1 MKQMITETIGGTP
14 TVRLQKME
22 QRHGAKARVVAKIE
36 SRNPGGSIKDRVALA
51 MVNDAE
57 QRGTLR
63 PGETIVEPTS
73 GNTGVGIALIA
84 AARGYRAVLTMPD
97 TMSIERQRL
106 LMALGAELVLTPGKD
121 GMKGAIAEAERIRQT
136 TPGTVTLGQFTNPA
150 NPAAHYATT
159 GPEIYDATDGEVD
172 IFVSAV
178 GTGGTVSGAGRYLK
192 ERKPG
197 VDVVAVEP
205 AESPVLEGG
214 KPGAHGIQ
222 GIGAGFVPATYDA
235 SVVDRVESVITAEAM
250 ATAREIAT
258 TEGIL
263 AGISSGAALA
273 VALRLAADPANAG
286 KTIVAILPDSGER
299 YLSTALYE

>member
-197 VDVVAVEP
+197 VEVVAVEP

-299 YLSTALYE
+299 YLSTVLYE

>member
-14 TVRLQKME
+14 TVRLRKME
-22 QRHGAKARVVAKIE
+22 QRHGAKARVIAKIE
-36 SRNPGGSIKDRVALA
+36 SRNPGGSVKDRVALA
-51 MVNDAE
+51 MINDAE
-57 QRGTLR
+57 QSGRLR
-63 PGETIVEPTS
+63 PGGTIVEPTS

-97 TMSIERQRL
+97 TMSVERQRL
-106 LMALGAELVLTPGKD
+106 LKALGAELVLTPGKD

-136 TPGTVTLGQFTNPA
+136 TPGAVTLGQFTNPA

-159 GPEIYDATDGEVD
+159 GPEIYEATNGEVD
-172 IFVSAV
+172 ILVSAV
-178 GTGGTVSGAGRYLK
+178 GTGGTVSGTGRYLK

-197 VDVVAVEP
+197 VEIVAVEP
-205 AESPVLEGG
+205 EESPVLAGG
-214 KPGAHGIQ
+214 KPGPHGIQ

-235 SVVDRVESVITAEAM
+235 SVVDRVEAVTTGEAM

>member
-106 LMALGAELVLTPGKD
+106 LKALGAELVLTPGKD

-197 VDVVAVEP
+197 VEVVAVEP